1 MSPCPVVIAFQRPG
15 HNNLNRMM
23 KARMRIEGGKED
35 EEGKDEEGKDE
46 EGKDEEGKDGEG
58 KDYF

>member
-46 EGKDEEGKDGEG
+46 EGKDGEG